1 MVDGSSRTK
10 SKAGVAGLESRHSP
24 RLTLGAR
31 RGYTGP
37 LLFGS
42 RTGPRSLRIVVAGG
56 WPLP

>member
-1 MVDGSSRTK
+1 MVDGSSRTE
-10 SKAGVAGLESRHSP
+10 SKACAAETRHSP

-37 LLFGS
+37 LLFVS
-42 RTGPRSLRIVVAGG
+42 RTRPRSLRIVVAGG